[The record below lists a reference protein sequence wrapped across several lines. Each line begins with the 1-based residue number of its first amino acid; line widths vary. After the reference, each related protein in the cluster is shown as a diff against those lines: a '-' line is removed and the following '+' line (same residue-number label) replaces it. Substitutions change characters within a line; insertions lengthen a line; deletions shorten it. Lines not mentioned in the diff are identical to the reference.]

1 MRVSKLLLRQV
12 AGGANRLRE
21 QLHGSLSRTK
31 WLRTTSSGLA
41 VTLLFGLAPAVFA
54 ANTGLPAFTSTPAA
68 GGGQT
73 YSLSLQT
80 LLLLTSLSFLPAV
93 LLLMTGF
100 TRIIIVLSLLRSAI
114 GTPSSPPN
122 QVLIGL
128 ALFLT
133 FFVMSPVLDKIY
145 NDAYLPYSE
154 NRLTLE
160 QAYDKGSVPLKTF
173 MLRQT
178 RETDLALFVKI
189 ANIEPLESA
198 DKVPLKILVPSYVTS
213 ELKTAFQIG
222 FVVFIPF
229 LIIDMVVASVLMS
242 MGMMMVS
249 PAIVSLPFK
258 IMLFV
263 LADGWNLLIGS
274 LVQSFYT

>member
-1 MRVSKLLLRQV
+1 MRRNFISIISLLLL
-12 AGGANRLRE
+12 GAA
-21 QLHGSLSRTK
+21 
-31 WLRTTSSGLA
+31 SSAWGE
-41 VTLLFGLAPAVFA
+41 
-54 ANTGLPAFTSTPAA
+54 TGLPALTSTPAP

-73 YSLSLQT
+73 YSLSIQT
-80 LLLLTSLSFLPAV
+80 LLLLTSLSFLPAM
-93 LLLMTGF
+93 LLMMTGF
-100 TRIIIVLSLLRSAI
+100 TRIIIVLSLLRSAL

-133 FFVMSPVLDKIY
+133 FFVMSPVFDKIY
-145 NDAYLPYSE
+145 TDAYQPYSE
-154 NRLTLE
+154 NKMDFM
-160 QAYDKGSVPLKTF
+160 QAVEKGSIPLKTF

-178 RETDLALFVKI
+178 READLALFVRI
-189 ANIEPLESA
+189 SNSEPLQSA
-198 DKVPLKILVPSYVTS
+198 DDVPMRILVPAYVTS

-222 FVVFIPF
+222 FVIFIPF

-249 PAIVSLPFK
+249 PAIISLPFK

-263 LADGWNLLIGS
+263 LADGWSLLLGS
-274 LVQSFYT
+274 LAQSFYT

>member
-1 MRVSKLLLRQV
+1 MRLKLLLVFTLFV
-12 AGGANRLRE
+12 AFIAPAIAAE
-21 QLHGSLSRTK
+21 P
-31 WLRTTSSGLA
+31 GLA
-41 VTLLFGLAPAVFA
+41 
-54 ANTGLPAFTSTPAA
+54 AFTSTPTA
-68 GGGQT
+68 GGGQI

-80 LLLLTSLSFLPAV
+80 LILLTSLSFLPA
-93 LLLMTGF
+93 LLLMTTSF
-100 TRIIIVLSLLRSAI
+100 TRIIIVLSLLRSAL

-122 QVLIGL
+122 QVMVGL

-133 FFVMSPVLDKIY
+133 FFVMSPVLEKMY
-145 NDAYLPYSE
+145 TEAYLPYSE
-154 NRLTLE
+154 KKLTLE
-160 QAYDKGSVPLKTF
+160 QAYNIGVVPLKTF

-178 RETDLALFVKI
+178 RETDLALFLKI
-189 ANIEPLESA
+189 SNSEPLQSA
-198 DKVPLKILVPSYVTS
+198 DDVPLKILVPAYVIS

-249 PAIVSLPFK
+249 PAMISLPFK